1 MDTEKTGG
9 EGSAALSALDL
20 TFSIDLCVEE
30 GGGHVDLVPNG
41 RDLEVS
47 VATSIFED
55 LGGTLCKEFIIGWEP
70 Y

>member
-1 MDTEKTGG
+1 MVMDTEKTGG

-47 VATSIFED
+47 VAMKNF
-55 LGGTLCKEFIIGWEP
+55 WRNAP
-70 Y
+70 